1 MTVFNEDKLRDT
13 PIFKQ
18 FKLNTM
24 ETTQILDKISSEM
37 DNVSAIRER
46 LFSVVDIQVPKPPIK
61 NVDSEDIDEP
71 DTKIIYNSK
80 GRFLGHVG
88 RVYESLQPSQFLD
101 SLLGTIEGCETDA
114 NLDLSKLEYR
124 ELKEGRV
131 IEFRLPLDIV
141 SFKNSKGKQDETNLF
156 LNFWT
161 GFGGTSRTEIGLYSK
176 RLICSNGMR
185 IIQSETE
192 LNVKHTVNMNAKVLL
207 YCEQLMKTIAK
218 VQETSKV
225 WQQMDSVQVNSDTVK
240 MFAEKIAGVT
250 KEEKQTGKLSTRKA
264 NILNQVNEAIAQEF
278 QRTGAT
284 VWGLL
289 NGATNYTNHFASGS
303 QDEDYILVNTGA
315 KVNEL
320 AQREAIALLN

>member
-1 MTVFNEDKLRDT
+1 
-13 PIFKQ
+13 
-18 FKLNTM
+18 M
-24 ETTQILDKISSEM
+24 ETTNVLDRISTEM
-37 DNVSAIRER
+37 DNVANIRER
-46 LFSVVDIQVPKPPIK
+46 LFKVYDIPVNSSDIFK
-61 NVDSEDIDEP
+61 NCPSLGCPETSNIDEP
-71 DTKIIYNSK
+71 DTKVIYNSNGK
-80 GRFLGHVG
+80 FLGHVG

-101 SLLGTIEGCETDA
+101 SLLGTIEGCETDV

-124 ELKEGRV
+124 ELKDGKV
-131 IEFRLPLDIV
+131 IEFRLPCGIV
-141 SFKNSKGKQDETNLF
+141 GFNNAKGQADETELF

-218 VQETSKV
+218 VQETSKI
-225 WQQMDSVQVNSDTVK
+225 WQQMDSQQVDSETVK
-240 MFAEKIAGVT
+240 KFAEKIAGV
-250 KEEKQTGKLSTRKA
+250 KKDEQIDKLSTRKA

-278 QRTGAT
+278 TRTGAT

-303 QDEDYILVNTGA
+303 DNEDYILVNSGA

-320 AQREAIALLN
+320 AQKEAIALLN